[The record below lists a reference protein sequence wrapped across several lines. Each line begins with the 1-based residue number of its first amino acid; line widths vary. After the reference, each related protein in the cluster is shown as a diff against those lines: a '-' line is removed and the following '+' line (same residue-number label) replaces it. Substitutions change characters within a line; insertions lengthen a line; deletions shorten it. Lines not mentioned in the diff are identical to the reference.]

1 MRVQFAG
8 FTFDTGARQ
17 LCRDDQPVPLSG
29 KAFAVLHVLLQRRPD
44 VVSKKQLLLE
54 VWPDTWVE
62 ESNLS
67 VAVSELRRALADDPQ
82 RPRFIRTD
90 FRTGYAF
97 IAEVGDLGSRGQEDR
112 PRATSKCWLVWNG
125 RRLVLYEGENI
136 VGRDPQSSV
145 WVDEPHVSGQHARI
159 TVSAGRVTVE
169 DLGSTNGTFLQGSRV
184 TSPQPLADGD
194 LIRFGATDVTF
205 KTHQPKT
212 KTVASPDGRRRNR
225 SSRS

>member
-17 LCRDDQPVPLSG
+17 LCLDGRPIPLSG
-29 KAFAVLHVLLQRRPD
+29 KAFAVLRVLLERRPD
-44 VVSKKQLLLE
+44 VVSKQQLLRE

-67 VAVSELRRALADDPQ
+67 VAVSDLRRALDDDAQ

-90 FRTGYAF
+90 FGTGYAF
-97 IAEVGDLGSRGQEDR
+97 IADAGDLGSREREDR

-125 RRLVLYEGENI
+125 RRLVLYEGENL
-136 VGRDPQSSV
+136 VGRDPQSSL

-159 TVSAGRVTVE
+159 SVSAERVTVE
-169 DLGSTNGTFLQGSRV
+169 DLGSTNGTFLRGARV
-184 TSPQPLADGD
+184 TSPQSLADGD

-205 KTHQPKT
+205 KIHQPKT
-212 KTVASPDGRRRNR
+212 KTVAHRDERRRNR
-225 SSRS
+225 T

>member
-17 LCRDDQPVPLSG
+17 LCRDDQPIPLSG
-29 KAFAVLHVLLQRRPD
+29 KAFAVLRVLLEQRPN
-44 VVSKKQLLLE
+44 VVSKKQLLVE

-67 VAVSELRRALADDPQ
+67 VAVSELRRALTDDPH

-97 IAEVGDLGSRGQEDR
+97 IADVGDLGSRGREDG
-112 PRATSKCWLVWNG
+112 PRATSRFWLVWNG

-159 TVSAGRVTVE
+159 TVSAGRAAVE

-184 TSPQPLADGD
+184 TSPQLLADGD
-194 LIRFGATDVTF
+194 LIRFGATDVKF
-205 KTHQPKT
+205 KIHQPKT
-212 KTVASPDGRRRNR
+212 KAVAPPDERKRNR
-225 SSRS
+225 TSRA